1 MFDSFKK
8 EEYKARHTPLHPW
21 FMKECVMEV
30 STRYPHVI
38 IVRLAPEILLKAP
51 ATSKK
56 FQKLLRSNMNEGLE
70 RADINFEIIGHQ
82 GRIQVH
88 TDNQEKA
95 LDVLSRTFG
104 VATFSPIDKIIDG
117 GLEAHKEAAVELYK
131 DLVQDK
137 SFAVRIKRLGQ
148 RKKFTSVEMERQV
161 GGCLRPFAK
170 KVDLDNPDVMIK
182 ADVVGDL
189 AYFYTRKING
199 PGGFPI
205 GIQGN
210 AITLISGGFD
220 SVVAAW
226 YLMKRGAMNDFVF
239 CNLAGAAY
247 ERMVVEIT
255 KVLCDRWGAGTRPK
269 LYCIDFE
276 DVINDLRTHTRPD
289 WWQVILKRQMYR
301 AGCEIAKRIGADA
314 LVTGEALGQVSS
326 QTLSNLNTIDEVSDI
341 PVLRPLIG
349 FDKEQIIRD
358 ARIIG
363 TDKLSEKIPEYC
375 ALNKRRPAVKSGRKT
390 IETEEKRM
398 NFDILTQAVEGA
410 RIYDMFDVT
419 DEDVA
424 QHSVFIEEIPKNAII
439 IDCQPESLY
448 DNWHVAGAKNYT
460 AGKLMNNLRDLQKT
474 QPYVLYCPFGTQSAV
489 LAERMQKAGYEAYSY
504 KGGIKQLK
512 RIYPNGAETEDD

>member
-1 MFDSFKK
+1 
-8 EEYKARHTPLHPW
+8 
-21 FMKECVMEV
+21 MEV

-51 ATSKK
+51 STRKK
-56 FQKLLRSNMNEGLE
+56 FQRALRENIHQGLSA
-70 RADINFEIIGHQ
+70 RGINFEIIGHE
-82 GRIQVH
+82 GRMQVH
-88 TDNQEKA
+88 TDDQDMA
-95 LDVLSRTFG
+95 LDVLAHTFG
-104 VATFSPIDKIIDG
+104 VASYSPIDKIIDG

-131 DLVQDK
+131 ELVKDK
-137 SFAVRIKRLGQ
+137 TYAVRIKRLGQ
-148 RKKFTSVEMERQV
+148 KKKFTSVEMERQI
-161 GGCLRPFAK
+161 GGCLRPFAL
-170 KVDLDNPDVMIK
+170 KVSLDNPEVMIK
-182 ADVVGDL
+182 ADVAGDL
-189 AYFYTRKING
+189 AYFYTRKIQG

-205 GIQGN
+205 GIQGK

-239 CNLAGAAY
+239 CNLAGGAY

-255 KVLCDRWGAGTRPK
+255 KVLCERWAIGTKPK

-276 DVINDLRTHTRPD
+276 NVINNLRENTSPE

-314 LVTGEALGQVSS
+314 IVTGEALGQVSS
-326 QTLSNLNTIDEVSDI
+326 QTLSNLNTIDDVADI

-349 FDKEQIIRD
+349 FDKEQIIKD
-358 ARIIG
+358 ARMIG

-375 ALNKRRPAVKSGRKT
+375 ALNKRRPAIKSGRKT
-390 IETEEKRM
+390 IEKAETTM
-398 NFDILTQAVEGA
+398 DFTILTDAVEGA
-410 RIYDMFDVT
+410 KIYDMFDVT
-419 DEDVA
+419 DADVA
-424 QHSVFIEEIPKNAII
+424 QHSVFIEEIPQNAII

-448 DNWHVAGAKNYT
+448 DDWHVAGAENYS
-460 AGKLMNNLRDLQKT
+460 AGRLMGNLRNLKKT

-512 RIYPNGAETEDD
+512 RLYPNGAESDDN

>member
-1 MFDSFKK
+1 
-8 EEYKARHTPLHPW
+8 
-21 FMKECVMEV
+21 MEV

-51 ATSKK
+51 ATRKK
-56 FQKLLRSNMNEGLE
+56 FQKQLRTNMQEGLD
-70 RADINFEIIGHQ
+70 RAGIEFELIGHE
-82 GRIQVH
+82 GRMQIH
-88 TDNQEKA
+88 TTDQEGA
-95 LDVLSRTFG
+95 LDVLGRTFG
-104 VATFSPIDKIIDG
+104 VATYSPIDKIIDG

-131 DLVQDK
+131 DLVKDK
-137 SFAVRIKRLGQ
+137 TYAVRIKRLGHK
-148 RKKFTSVEMERQV
+148 KKFTSVEMERQV

-170 KVDLDNPDVMIK
+170 KVDLDNPEVMIK
-182 ADVVGDL
+182 ADVAGDL

-205 GIQGN
+205 GIQGS
-210 AITLISGGFD
+210 ALTLISGGFD

-239 CNLAGAAY
+239 CNLAGGAY

-255 KVLCDRWGAGTRPK
+255 KVLCDRWAAGTRPR

-276 DVINDLRTHTRPD
+276 DVINDLRAQTRPD

-314 LVTGEALGQVSS
+314 IVTGEALGQVSS
-326 QTLSNLNTIDEVSDI
+326 QTLSNLNTIDEVADI

-358 ARIIG
+358 ARVIG
-363 TDKLSEKIPEYC
+363 TDKMSEKIPEYC
-375 ALNKRRPAVKSGRKT
+375 ALNKRRPAIKSGRKT
-390 IETEEKRM
+390 IEKEEDNM
-398 NFDILTQAVEGA
+398 DFDLLTKAVEGA
-410 RIYDMFDVT
+410 KVYDMFDVT
-419 DEDVA
+419 DADVA
-424 QHSVFIEEIPKNAII
+424 QHSVFIEEIPKDAII

-448 DNWHVAGAKNYT
+448 DDWHVPGAKNYT
-460 AGKLMNNLRDLQKT
+460 AGKLMNNLRELKKT

-489 LAERMQKAGYEAYSY
+489 LAERMQNAGYEAYSF

-512 RIYPNGAETEDD
+512 RLYPNGAEMDDE

>member
-1 MFDSFKK
+1 
-8 EEYKARHTPLHPW
+8 
-21 FMKECVMEV
+21 MEV

-38 IVRLAPEILLKAP
+38 IIRLAPEMMLKAP
-51 ATSKK
+51 ATRKK
-56 FQKLLRSNMNEGLE
+56 FQKALRSNMQEGLE
-70 RADINFEIIGHQ
+70 RAGIEFDIIGHE
-82 GRIQVH
+82 GRMQVH
-88 TDNQEKA
+88 TSDQEKA
-95 LDVLSRTFG
+95 LDVISRTFG
-104 VATFSPIDKIIDG
+104 VASYSPIDKIIDG

-131 DLVQDK
+131 ELVTDK
-137 SFAVRIKRLGQ
+137 TYAVRIKRLGNK
-148 RKKFTSVEMERQV
+148 KKFTSVEMERHI

-170 KVDLDNPDVMIK
+170 KVDLDNPEVMIK
-182 ADVVGDL
+182 ADVAGDL
-189 AYFYTRKING
+189 AYFYTQKIAG

-239 CNLAGAAY
+239 CNLAGGAY

-255 KVLCDRWGAGTRPK
+255 KVLCDRWATGTRPK

-276 DVINDLRTHTRPD
+276 PVINDLRANTAPE

-349 FDKEQIIRD
+349 FDKEQIIKD
-358 ARIIG
+358 ARMIG

-375 ALNKRRPAVKSGRKT
+375 ALNKRRPAVKSGRNT
-390 IETEEKRM
+390 IAKQETKM
-398 NFDILTQAVEGA
+398 DFSVLTDMVEGCK
-410 RIYDMFDVT
+410 IYDMFDVT
-419 DEDVA
+419 DEDIA
-424 QHSVFIEEIPKNAII
+424 QHSVFIEEIPEKAII

-448 DNWHVAGAKNYT
+448 DDWHVAGAKNYT
-460 AGKLMNNLRDLQKT
+460 AGKLMNSLRELKKT

-512 RIYPNGAETEDD
+512 RMFPNGAELDEE